1 MKKKKILKAVREKMT
16 HRTQGQSDLKDCE
29 HLRNR
34 GGHKKVDQ
42 RLESAEGPRRRL
54 CLHLRESGVHVDD
67 SIWVQVQEMG
77 KKSRD

>member
-1 MKKKKILKAVREKMT
+1 MT

-29 HLRNR
+29 HLRNH

-42 RLESAEGPRRRL
+42 RLKSAEGPRMRW
-54 CLHLRESGVHVDD
+54 CLHLRESGVHADD